1 MEAVSQKDQSGL
13 KDFQAQAEQAAKK
26 GDWKASVEFYARCVG
41 QRAAELE
48 LITSV
53 QEGLSS
59 KLDMQ
64 GIYDLVGDKLRDTFN
79 AQIVMISQY
88 DPNTQKIFHHYAIED
103 GQHLHIPGWHPV
115 DTSRA
120 EVVRSRKPFMINA
133 DEIVRVVTAGKMNV
147 VPGTKL
153 PKTWLGVP
161 LLVGDEARGIVSLQ
175 NTDRENAFTRSDIDL
190 LMTLTNSMSL
200 SLENA
205 RLFSETERLLK
216 LLEGEMMIARETQKS
231 ILPMQPP
238 HCDGYEIGSLIT
250 PARAVGGDFYDFIRL
265 DKERLSL
272 IIGDV
277 SDKGLPA
284 ALFMALTFS
293 LLRSET
299 EHSDD
304 PRKILRNVNRYLL
317 RMNALGMYVTLM
329 YGILDCPTGR
339 FKYARAGHLPPI
351 LLDGQGNVVEIEPG
365 EGQALGLLDEV
376 KLSLKEVVI
385 PPGGLALLFSDG
397 LNEAVDA
404 QGVEFGFERIQ
415 QELCNHREESAAD
428 ICIKLWEAVE
438 RYSGDE
444 ANQDDFTAVVVKRQA
459 EKI

>member
-1 MEAVSQKDQSGL
+1 MSQIERRGL
-13 KDFQAQAEQAAKK
+13 QDFQAQAEQAVLK
-26 GDWKASVEFYARCVG
+26 GDLKSAVDFYTHCVS

-79 AQIVMISQY
+79 AQIVMISQFN
-88 DPNTQKIFHHYAIED
+88 PKTNKIFHHYAIER

-120 EVVRSRKPFMINA
+120 EVVRSRKPFMINGEQILEVLNTGA
-133 DEIVRVVTAGKMNV
+133 MQV
-147 VPGTKL
+147 VPGTEV

-161 LLVGDEARGIVSLQ
+161 MLVGEEARGIVSLQ
-175 NTDRENAFTRSDIDL
+175 NLDKENAFTKTDIDL
-190 LMTLTNSMSL
+190 LMLLVNSMSM

-205 RLFSETERLLK
+205 RLFNETERLLK
-216 LLEGEMMIARETQKS
+216 LLEGEMMIARDTQKS
-231 ILPMQPP
+231 ILPMQIP
-238 HCDGYEIGSLIT
+238 HCDEYDLGSLIT

-265 DKERLSL
+265 DKDRISL
-272 IIGDV
+272 VIGDV

-293 LLRSET
+293 LLRAET

-304 PRKILRNVNRYLL
+304 PRRILHNVNRYLL
-317 RMNALGMYVTLM
+317 KMNASGMYVTLL
-329 YGILDCPTGR
+329 YGILDCPAGG
-339 FKYARAGHLPPI
+339 FKYTRAGHLSPI
-351 LLDGQGNVVEIEPG
+351 LLDGQGNVIEIDPG
-365 EGQALGLLDEV
+365 EGQALGVLENV
-376 KLSLKEVVI
+376 KLCLKEIVI

-397 LNEAVDA
+397 LNETVDA
-404 QGVEFGFERIQ
+404 QGVEFGNKRIH
-415 QELCNHREESAAD
+415 QELYNHRKESATD
-428 ICIKLWEAVE
+428 ICRKLWEAVLS
-438 RYSGDE
+438 YSGDE
-444 ANQDDFTAVVVKRQA
+444 AIQDDFTAVVVKRNA
-459 EKI
+459 